1 MNRKE
6 VNGALLVNKPAGIT
20 SAEVVRRL
28 KREFQLAKVGHS
40 GTLDPMATGL
50 LIILVGKATR
60 LQSELLTLKKSYS
73 GMIKLGYSTS
83 TDDVTGDLVSEG
95 DSSIIP
101 SQSEF
106 DGLRTEL
113 LEVFSGKVK
122 QIPPKVSAVKVKGKP
137 AYKRERNGEDFELRE
152 KSVEIYQ
159 LDLSWKDEGQIAYD
173 VSCSSGFYV
182 RSLARDLGKKVG
194 CLGCLETIQRDSIG
208 EFSLSEATEL
218 DQMLE
223 LGVEEVL
230 VPMEGLIGYLEQV
243 ELNYE
248 SCQLLARGDQSSLK
262 TVSLPEGVNSA
273 AIMTPGGEL
282 TAIIERKEIR
292 GSDWKVRAVFA
303 QQTSL

>member
-1 MNRKE
+1 MNRRE

-28 KREFQLAKVGHS
+28 KREFQLSKVGHS

-50 LIILVGKATR
+50 LIILLGKATR

-73 GMIKLGYSTS
+73 GLIKLGYATS

-95 DSSIIP
+95 DSSLLP
-101 SQSEF
+101 DQSKF
-106 DGLRTEL
+106 DCLKPEL
-113 LEVFSGKVK
+113 LEVFSGKIQQV
-122 QIPPKVSAVKVKGKP
+122 PPKVSAVKVKGKP

-159 LDLSWKDEGQIAYD
+159 LDLSWENQNQIAYEI
-173 VSCSSGFYV
+173 SCSSGFYV
-182 RSLARDLGKKVG
+182 RSLARDLGEKVG

-208 EFSLSEATEL
+208 EFRLTDATEL
-218 DQMLE
+218 EQMLE

-243 ELNYE
+243 ELDYE
-248 SCQLLARGDQSSLK
+248 SCQLLTRGDQSSLK

-273 AIMTPGGEL
+273 AVMTPGGEL
-282 TAIIERKEIR
+282 TAIIERKEIP
-292 GSDWKVRAVFA
+292 GSSWKVRAVFA